1 VTTQDTQASRSHD
14 AVTSLP
20 AKEIKVA
27 MHQFLNIKKS
37 VRICTDFWDVTQKAG
52 LFGVTVA
59 GLGDGRHRA
68 LADGHEF
75 VNMSSYSYLGLDT
88 HPRLVRA
95 AADAVLAEGALNT
108 SSSRMRIRFGALE
121 DAEVALSDLFEVEAV
136 TLNSCAT
143 AAWTSLP
150 LVASGL
156 FTDEI
161 PPLMV
166 FDKNAHFCM
175 NAMKPN
181 VADEAE
187 IATIP
192 HNDVDALEDLCR
204 RHRQV
209 AYVTDGVYSVG
220 GQAPIAELLRL
231 QEMYGLFLLLD
242 EAHSISTVGRHG
254 RGVVLETMGE
264 INDRTVIIT
273 SLNKGF
279 GASGGAIFLG
289 RRGSKGR
296 LDAALRSAAP
306 LMWSQRINTA
316 GLGAVLASAELHRT
330 AELTDLQNRLQA
342 NINLFDSLVE
352 TAERGDGLPIRF
364 VEVGSEDATVTL
376 ARDLLRSG
384 FFVPPIF
391 FPIIGRG
398 RAGLR
403 VMLRANMP
411 AEEIKEFCG
420 LINTLLQRGPVTAG
434 AEG

>member
-1 VTTQDTQASRSHD
+1 
-14 AVTSLP
+14 
-20 AKEIKVA
+20 

-37 VRICTDFWDVTQKAG
+37 VRICADFWEVTKNAG
-52 LFGVTVA
+52 LFGVGVA
-59 GLGDGRHRA
+59 GLGNGRHRV
-68 LADGHEF
+68 LADGHVF

-88 HPRLVRA
+88 HPRLVKA
-95 AADAVLAEGALNT
+95 AAEKVLSEGALNT
-108 SSSRMRIRFGALE
+108 SSSRMRMRFGALE
-121 DAEVALSDLFEVEAV
+121 DAEAALSDLFEVEAV
-136 TLNSCAT
+136 TINSCAA
-143 AAWTSLP
+143 AAWTTLP

-181 VADEAE
+181 VADEAK

-209 AYVTDGVYSVG
+209 AFVADGVYSVG

-231 QEMYGLFLLLD
+231 QEKYGLFLLFD
-242 EAHSISTVGRHG
+242 EAHGTSTVGRHG
-254 RGVVLETMGE
+254 RGLVLETMGE

-289 RRGSKGR
+289 PRGSQER
-296 LDAALRSAAP
+296 VDIALRSAAP

-316 GLGAVLASAELHRT
+316 GLGALLASAELHRT
-330 AELTDLQNRLQA
+330 AELTELQNQLQA
-342 NINLFDSLVE
+342 NINLFDSLVD

-364 VEVGSEDATVTL
+364 VQVGSEETTVTL
-376 ARDLLRSG
+376 AQDLLRAG
-384 FFVPPIF
+384 FFAPPIF

-398 RAGLR
+398 KAGMR
-403 VMLRANMP
+403 VMLRANML
-411 AEEIKEFCG
+411 AEEIEQFCG
-420 LINTLLQRGPVTAG
+420 LVNTLLQRGPVTAG
-434 AEG
+434 AGG

>member
-1 VTTQDTQASRSHD
+1 
-14 AVTSLP
+14 
-20 AKEIKVA
+20 

-37 VRICTDFWDVTQKAG
+37 TRISADFWNVTRTAG
-52 LFGVTVA
+52 LSDIVVA
-59 GLGDGRHRA
+59 GLGDGTYRA

-88 HPRLVRA
+88 HPRLVQA

-108 SSSRMRIRFGALE
+108 SSSRRSMRFGVLR
-121 DAEVALSDLFEVEAV
+121 DAEAALSDLFDVEAV
-136 TLNSCAT
+136 TVNSCAA

-166 FDKNAHFCM
+166 FDKNAHFCL
-175 NAMKPN
+175 NAMKPS

-187 IATIP
+187 ITTIP
-192 HNDVDALEDLCR
+192 HNDVGALEDLCK

-209 AYVTDGVYSVG
+209 AYVADGVYSTG
-220 GQAPIAELLRL
+220 GQAPIAELMRL
-231 QEMYGLFLLLD
+231 QEKYGLFLLLD
-242 EAHSISTVGRHG
+242 EAHGISTVGERG
-254 RGVVLETMGE
+254 RGIVLETMGE

-289 RRGSKGR
+289 RRGSQWR
-296 LDAALRSAAP
+296 FDTALRSAGP

-316 GLGAVLASAELHRT
+316 GLGAVLASVELHRT
-330 AELTDLQNRLQA
+330 AELTELQDRLQA

-364 VEVGSEDATVTL
+364 VQVGSEEATVAL
-376 ARDLLRSG
+376 AQDLLRSG
-384 FFVPPIF
+384 FFAPPVF
-391 FPIIGRG
+391 FPIVGRG

-403 VMLRANMP
+403 LMLRANMS
-411 AEEIKEFCG
+411 AEEIVEFCG
-420 LINTLLQRGPVTAG
+420 LLTTLRQRELVAADAG
-434 AEG
+434 V

>member
-1 VTTQDTQASRSHD
+1 
-14 AVTSLP
+14 
-20 AKEIKVA
+20 

-37 VRICTDFWDVTQKAG
+37 VHICADFWEVTKNAG
-52 LFGVTVA
+52 LFGVGVA
-59 GLGDGRHRA
+59 GLGDGRHRT

-88 HPRLVRA
+88 HPKLVQA
-95 AADAVLAEGALNT
+95 AAETVLAEGALNT

-121 DAEVALSDLFEVEAV
+121 NAEAALSDLFEVEAV
-136 TLNSCAT
+136 TINSCAA
-143 AAWTSLP
+143 AAWTTLP

-192 HNDVDALEDLCR
+192 HNDVAALEDLCR

-209 AYVTDGVYSVG
+209 AFVGDGVYSVG
-220 GQAPIAELLRL
+220 GQAPVAELLRL
-231 QEMYGLFLLLD
+231 QEKYGLFLLFD
-242 EAHSISTVGRHG
+242 EAHGISTVGRHG

-264 INDRTVIIT
+264 MNDRTVIIT

-289 RRGSKGR
+289 PRGSRGR
-296 LDAALRSAAP
+296 VDTALRSAAP

-316 GLGAVLASAELHRT
+316 GLGALLASAELHRT
-330 AELTDLQNRLQA
+330 AELTELQNRLQA

-364 VEVGSEDATVTL
+364 VQVGSEETTVTL
-376 ARDLLRSG
+376 AQDLLRAG
-384 FFVPPIF
+384 FFSPPIF

-398 RAGLR
+398 KAGMR
-403 VMLRANMP
+403 VMLRANMS
-411 AEEIKEFCG
+411 AEEIEEFCG
-420 LINTLLQRGPVTAG
+420 LVNTLLQRAPVTAG
-434 AEG
+434 AGG

>member
-1 VTTQDTQASRSHD
+1 MTTRDSRIHAITFS
-14 AVTSLP
+14 SP
-20 AKEIKVA
+20 KEIKGT

-37 VRICTDFWDVTQKAG
+37 VSICTDFWDVTKESG
-52 LFGVTVA
+52 LFGIPVA
-59 GLGDGRHRA
+59 GLGDGRHRV

-108 SSSRMRIRFGALE
+108 SSSRMRLRFGVLE
-121 DAEVALSDLFEVEAV
+121 DAEAALSELFDVEAV
-136 TLNSCAT
+136 TVNSCAT
-143 AAWTSLP
+143 AAWTALP

-156 FTDEI
+156 FTDGV

-166 FDKNAHFCM
+166 FDKHAHFCL

-187 IATIP
+187 IVTIR
-192 HNDVDALEDLCR
+192 HNDVEALEDLCKQ
-204 RHRQV
+204 HRQV
-209 AYVTDGVYSVG
+209 AYVTDGVYSTG

-231 QEMYGLFLLLD
+231 QEKYGLFLLLD
-242 EAHSISTVGRHG
+242 EAHSISTVGKHG
-254 RGVVLETMGE
+254 RGVVLEAMGE

-289 RRGSKGR
+289 RRGSKER
-296 LDAALRSAAP
+296 VDIAQRSAAP

-316 GLGAVLASAELHRT
+316 GLGAVLASAELHRS
-330 AELTDLQNRLQA
+330 AELIELQNRLQA
-342 NINLFDSLVE
+342 NITLFDSLVE
-352 TAERGDGLPIRF
+352 TGERGDGLPIRF
-364 VEVGSEDATVTL
+364 VEVGSEAGTVTL
-376 ARDLLRSG
+376 AQDLQRAG

-398 RAGLR
+398 KAGLR
-403 VMLRANMP
+403 VMLRANMSTT
-411 AEEIKEFCG
+411 EIEEFCQ
-420 LINTLLQRGPVTAG
+420 LVNTLRDREPVAAG
-434 AEG
+434 TGE